1 MPTWYPLGK
10 CAVHR
15 FDNLIRLVVFDFGVN
30 IHRDFTA
37 LVTCQ
42 VLHRFGVNRGM
53 NQVGYVGVSELVG
66 SNLKIQT
73 VNTVTVVP
81 GLLSQLRIEDIFR
94 IFPVYQLSLPLSVW
108 RSLSQCI
115 ATAA

>member
-1 MPTWYPLGK
+1 MCIRDSSCLAPTVFSVLCPHGIPLGK

-53 NQVGYVGVSELVG
+53 NQVGYVCVPELVG
-66 SNLKIQT
+66 SDLEIQA

-81 GLLSQLRIEDIFR
+81 GLLSQLWVCLLYTSRC
-94 IFPVYQLSLPLSVW
+94 V
-108 RSLSQCI
+108 
-115 ATAA
+115 